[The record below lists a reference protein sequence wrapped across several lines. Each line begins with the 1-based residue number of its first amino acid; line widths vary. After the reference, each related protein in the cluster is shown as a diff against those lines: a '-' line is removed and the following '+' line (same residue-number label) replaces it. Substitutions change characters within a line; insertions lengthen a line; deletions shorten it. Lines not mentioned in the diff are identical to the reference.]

1 MHSKMHQMTSLVFG
15 RFQSGGYIAFT
26 LNFKHA
32 NVETHQKRVREDA
45 SNVFLPDSDGSG
57 R

>member
-1 MHSKMHQMTSLVFG
+1 MHSKMHQMTSLMFG
-15 RFQSGGYIAFT
+15 RFQSGGYMAFT

-32 NVETHQKRVREDA
+32 NVEKQDA